1 MPRAASRA
9 IAETGLRPTGNA
21 GSSRAGF
28 FCGVG
33 PIWPSRFRAFH
44 ARSQGLEE
52 YEEDTGEELD
62 FDVIALCCDFSE
74 MTAQEVIDNYGLN
87 IEDDGN
93 QLNNAIDWIND
104 QTWYVGKT
112 DKDTI
117 IFRQF

>member
-1 MPRAASRA
+1 MKTTINLHQFRDAFYRMDRKDQFSW
-9 IAETGLRPTGNA
+9 EGLAVLFN
-21 GSSRAGF
+21 
-28 FCGVG
+28 
-33 PIWPSRFRAFH
+33 
-44 ARSQGLEE
+44 GLEE

-112 DKDTI
+112 DKGTI

>member
-1 MPRAASRA
+1 MKTTINLHQFRDAFYRMDRKDQFSY
-9 IAETGLRPTGNA
+9 EGLAVLFN
-21 GSSRAGF
+21 
-28 FCGVG
+28 
-33 PIWPSRFRAFH
+33 
-44 ARSQGLEE
+44 GLEE

-74 MTAQEVIDNYGLN
+74 MTAQEVIDSYGLE
-87 IEDDGN
+87 IADDGN

>member
-1 MPRAASRA
+1 MIQTINLSQFRDAFRSM
-9 IAETGLRPTGNA
+9 GLKDQFSYEGLEVLFN
-21 GSSRAGF
+21 
-28 FCGVG
+28 
-33 PIWPSRFRAFH
+33 
-44 ARSQGLEE
+44 GLEE

-74 MTAQEVIDNYGLN
+74 MSAQEVIDAYGLD
-87 IEDDGN
+87 IADDGN